1 MEDNKETHASLTSCR
16 MQDTAHRTPKE
27 MLYCSAED
35 LYEAC
40 KAGAIE
46 GWARD
51 LSTESPDIVA
61 GRILAAIMR
70 ATDEMNLYLVKTGNL
85 PLPMVP
91 RSLRDICVKLS
102 LYGLMSRKG
111 LTEGSSDN
119 TVKTNRDT
127 ALKQLEMIA
136 AGKLDLGLSIDNTPM
151 PSVENK
157 VMTAF
162 PPNRMD
168 PRNRIW

>member
-1 MEDNKETHASLTSCR
+1 M
-16 MQDTAHRTPKE
+16 
-27 MLYCSAED
+27 YCSQED

-40 KAGAIE
+40 KSSAIE

-51 LSTESPDIVA
+51 LSTESKEIINH
-61 GRILAAIMR
+61 RIQSAIMR
-70 ATDEMNLYLVKTGNL
+70 ATDEMNLYLVKIENF
-85 PLPMVP
+85 PLPVVP

-102 LYGLMSRKG
+102 LYSLMSRKG

-119 TVKTNRDT
+119 TIKINRDT

-136 AGKLDLGLSIDNTPM
+136 LGKLDLGLSIENTPM

-157 VMTAF
+157 VSSHF
-162 PPNRMD
+162 PPNKMK
-168 PRNRIW
+168 PGNQGW